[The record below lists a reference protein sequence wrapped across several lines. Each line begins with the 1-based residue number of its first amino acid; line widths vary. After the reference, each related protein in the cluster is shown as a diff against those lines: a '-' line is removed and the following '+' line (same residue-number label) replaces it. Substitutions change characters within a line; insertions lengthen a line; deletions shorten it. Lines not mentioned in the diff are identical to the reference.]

1 MDGVSGSGGINS
13 ALYMGAG
20 AMQAHSWGMAVSAH
34 NVANVSTDGF
44 TPQRALFAT
53 GPGGRGVT
61 LDTVLRDPP
70 LGGAVS
76 APDRPGTA
84 NAAPDAIYDAAGLP
98 PEAVHP
104 SGTELARE
112 MPRMIVTQRTYEANA
127 QTVRTADDMLGT
139 LLNIKA

>member
-1 MDGVSGSGGINS
+1 MDGVSGSGGISS

-61 LDTVLRDPP
+61 LDTVLREPP

-76 APDRPGTA
+76 APDRPGA
-84 NAAPDAIYDAAGLP
+84 SGDVSAAAGLP
-98 PEAVHP
+98 PEAMRP
-104 SGTELARE
+104 SGTELAKE
-112 MPRMIVTQRTYEANA
+112 MPRMIITQRTYESNA

-139 LLNIKA
+139 WLNIKA

>member
-1 MDGVSGSGGINS
+1 MDGVSGSGGISS

-61 LDTVLRDPP
+61 LDTVLREPP

-76 APDRPGTA
+76 APDRPGA
-84 NAAPDAIYDAAGLP
+84 SGGVSAAAGLP
-98 PEAVHP
+98 PEAMRP
-104 SGTELARE
+104 SGTELAKE
-112 MPRMIVTQRTYEANA
+112 MPRMIITQRTYESNA

>member
-1 MDGVSGSGGINS
+1 MDGISGSGGISS
-13 ALYMGAG
+13 ALYLGAG

-61 LDTVLRDPP
+61 LDTVLREPP

-76 APDRPGTA
+76 AQDRPGA
-84 NAAPDAIYDAAGLP
+84 VSGGDAHVAGLP
-98 PEAVHP
+98 PEALRP
-104 SGTELARE
+104 SGTELAKE

>member
-1 MDGVSGSGGINS
+1 MSGVSGSGGIS
-13 ALYMGAG
+13 ASLYLGAG

-34 NVANVSTDGF
+34 NVANVSTAGF

-61 LDTVLRDPP
+61 LDTVQREPP
-70 LGGAVS
+70 LGGMEASGATDPSDRYS
-76 APDRPGTA
+76 A
-84 NAAPDAIYDAAGLP
+84 DAYESAGLP
-98 PEAVHP
+98 PEALRP

-127 QTVRTADDMLGT
+127 QTVRTADEMLGT
-139 LLNIKA
+139 LLNMKA

>member
-1 MDGVSGSGGINS
+1 MDGVSGSGGISS

-61 LDTVLRDPP
+61 LDTVLREPP

-76 APDRPGTA
+76 APDRRGA
-84 NAAPDAIYDAAGLP
+84 SGDVSAAAGLP
-98 PEAVHP
+98 PEAMRP
-104 SGTELARE
+104 SGTELAKE
-112 MPRMIVTQRTYEANA
+112 MPRMIITQRTYESNA

>member
-1 MDGVSGSGGINS
+1 MDGVSGSGGIS
-13 ALYMGAG
+13 QALFLGAG

-61 LDTVLRDPP
+61 LDTVLREPP

-76 APDRPGTA
+76 AQDRPG
-84 NAAPDAIYDAAGLP
+84 AAGGASHMAGLP
-98 PEAVHP
+98 PEVARP

-127 QTVRTADDMLGT
+127 QTVRTADEMLGT
-139 LLNIKA
+139 LLNMKA

>member
-1 MDGVSGSGGINS
+1 MDGVSGSGGITS
-13 ALYMGAG
+13 ALFMGAG
-20 AMQAHSWGMAVSAH
+20 AMQAHSWGMAVTAH

-61 LDTVLRDPP
+61 LDTVIREPG
-70 LGGAVS
+70 LGGLAGGAGPDGVTAGAQNVS
-76 APDRPGTA
+76 
-84 NAAPDAIYDAAGLP
+84 GLP
-98 PEAVHP
+98 PEVLRP

-112 MPRMIVTQRTYEANA
+112 MPHMIVTQRTYEANA
-127 QTVRTADDMLGT
+127 ATVRTADEMLGT

>member
-1 MDGVSGSGGINS
+1 MDGVSGSGGISS
-13 ALYMGAG
+13 ALFLGAG

-61 LDTVLRDPP
+61 LDTVLREPP
-70 LGGAVS
+70 LGGAVP
-76 APDRPGTA
+76 AQDRPG
-84 NAAPDAIYDAAGLP
+84 AAGGASDMAGLP
-98 PEAVHP
+98 PEVARP

-139 LLNIKA
+139 LLNMKA

>member
-13 ALYMGAG
+13 ALWMGAG
-20 AMQAHSWGMAVSAH
+20 AMEAHSWGMAVSAH

-53 GPGGRGVT
+53 GPGGQGVA
-61 LDTVLRDPP
+61 LDTVIREPS
-70 LGGAVS
+70 LGSAVQGYGADGV
-76 APDRPGTA
+76 ATDIQ
-84 NAAPDAIYDAAGLP
+84 NVAGLP
-98 PEAVHP
+98 PDATRP

-112 MPRMIVTQRTYEANA
+112 MPHMIVTQRTYEANA
-127 QTVRTADDMLGT
+127 QTVRTADEMLGT

>member
-1 MDGVSGSGGINS
+1 MDGVSGSGGISS

-61 LDTVLRDPP
+61 LDTVLREPP

-76 APDRPGTA
+76 APDRPGA
-84 NAAPDAIYDAAGLP
+84 SGDVSAAAGLP
-98 PEAVHP
+98 PEAMRP
-104 SGTELARE
+104 SGTELAKE
-112 MPRMIVTQRTYEANA
+112 MPRMIVTQRTYESNA

>member
-1 MDGVSGSGGINS
+1 MDGISGSGGISS
-13 ALYMGAG
+13 ALYLGAG

-61 LDTVLRDPP
+61 LDTVLREPP

-76 APDRPGTA
+76 AQDRPG
-84 NAAPDAIYDAAGLP
+84 AASGADADMAGLP
-98 PEAVHP
+98 PEAMRP
-104 SGTELARE
+104 SGTELAKE

>member
-1 MDGVSGSGGINS
+1 MDGVSGSGGISS

-61 LDTVLRDPP
+61 LDTVLREPP

-76 APDRPGTA
+76 APDRPGA
-84 NAAPDAIYDAAGLP
+84 SGDVSAAAGLP
-98 PEAVHP
+98 PEAMRP
-104 SGTELARE
+104 SGTELAKE
-112 MPRMIVTQRTYEANA
+112 MPRMIITQRTYESKA